1 MRRAGAAF
9 LESLDEERAHFV
21 LEMRDV
27 ISLYI
32 FDNIVKNVEVVER
45 SINLRRILFKVFN

>member
-1 MRRAGAAF
+1 MGGAGAAF
-9 LESLDEERAHFV
+9 LEGLYEERAHFI